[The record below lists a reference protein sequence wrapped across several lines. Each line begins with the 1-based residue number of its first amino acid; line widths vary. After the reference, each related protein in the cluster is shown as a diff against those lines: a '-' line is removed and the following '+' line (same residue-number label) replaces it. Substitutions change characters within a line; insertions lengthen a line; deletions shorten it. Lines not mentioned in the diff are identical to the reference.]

1 MAFIVNYKIGRLLY
15 ILIMDI
21 QIFESLKELNQSFT
35 EWLQEILKK
44 KKSITVALSGGSTP
58 KSLFNYW
65 SELPEGEIEWTK
77 IKFF

>member
-44 KKSITVALSGGSTP
+44 KKSITVALSGG
-58 KSLFNYW
+58 LRD
-65 SELPEGEIEWTK
+65 G
-77 IKFF
+77 